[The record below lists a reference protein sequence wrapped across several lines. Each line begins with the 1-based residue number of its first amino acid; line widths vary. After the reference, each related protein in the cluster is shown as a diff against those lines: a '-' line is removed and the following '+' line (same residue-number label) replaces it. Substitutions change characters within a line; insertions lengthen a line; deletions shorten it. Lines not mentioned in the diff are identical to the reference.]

1 MVKIIK
7 GTYLCKDKK
16 GFRRSITAKDGPQT
30 FDKEEE
36 ARLVSLGVA
45 EYVTGSTE
53 PAKVEPKAEKVIVK
67 EERPPVVAKPAKA
80 KAKNVKQSKTIF
92 FIGCQRLRC
101 EMSVQ
106 RYCFFLKYARKRG
119 WNFAE
124 QAILARK
131 TL

>member
-53 PAKVEPKAEKVIVK
+53 PVKVEPKAEKVIVK

-80 KAKNVKQSKTIF
+80 KAKAKPKTT
-92 FIGCQRLRC
+92 QK
-101 EMSVQ
+101 E
-106 RYCFFLKYARKRG
+106 KAKPEKA
-119 WNFAE
+119 AE
-124 QAILARK
+124 EEEAPPEFTASELV
-131 TL
+131 

>member
-45 EYVTGSTE
+45 E
-53 PAKVEPKAEKVIVK
+53 PKAEKVIVK

-80 KAKNVKQSKTIF
+80 KAKEKPKATQKAKAKP
-92 FIGCQRLRC
+92 
-101 EMSVQ
+101 E
-106 RYCFFLKYARKRG
+106 KAAEEEEAPPE
-119 WNFAE
+119 FAASE
-124 QAILARK
+124 LV
-131 TL
+131 